1 MMPEQIVFW
10 HWWAAAVLLLIL
22 EIFAP
27 GAVFLWLA
35 LAAGVMGIVLWAIP
49 SMGWGAQL
57 LVFAILSMAS
67 FFLGRLWLKRNPI
80 KTDLPNL
87 NRRGEQYVGRVF
99 TLDEP
104 VVNGFGKIR
113 VDDTTWKIRGDD
125 CESGSR
131 VRVVGVDGTTLV
143 VDAAD

>member
-1 MMPEQIVFW
+1 MLDQIVFW
-10 HWWAAAVLLLIL
+10 HWWAAAVVLLIL

-35 LAAGVMGIVLWAIP
+35 LAAGVMGLVLWAIP
-49 SMGWGAQL
+49 TMGWEAQL

-113 VDDTTWKIRGDD
+113 VDDSIWKIRGED

-131 VRVVGVDGTTLV
+131 VRVISVDGTTLV